1 MARGQIP
8 LAGIMAT
15 LAILAPMA
23 FGGAPLAQ
31 DQGTPLLPG
40 GASSLSETYG
50 DWTVSCVLVTL
61 ETGQGS
67 RCALSQRQVN
77 GQGQQI
83 LAVELRPTESGLSG
97 LMVLPFGLA
106 VAEQV
111 SFSIDE
117 SGAVAQ
123 APFSTCLSAGCLVPI
138 ELESSVVSGLRA
150 GGVLGIS
157 IPTPAGTGVEMTI
170 SLIGISLAIDRVT
183 ELTVG

>member
-1 MARGQIP
+1 MARGQFP
-8 LAGIMAT
+8 LAGIMAALVALT
-15 LAILAPMA
+15 SMA
-23 FGGAPLAQ
+23 FVGAPLAEE
-31 DQGTPLLPG
+31 QGTPLLPG

-50 DWTVSCVLVTL
+50 DWTVSCVLVAL

-67 RCALSQRQVN
+67 RCALTQRQVN

-83 LAVELRPTESGLSG
+83 LAVELRPIESGLSG

-117 SGAVAQ
+117 SATITQ

-138 ELESSVVSGLRA
+138 ELESSVVSGLRV
-150 GGVLGIS
+150 GGVLGVS
-157 IPTPAGTGVEMTI
+157 IPTPAGTSVEMTV
-170 SLIGISLAIDRVT
+170 SLIGISLAIDRVA
-183 ELTVG
+183 ELTAG